1 MASDASIRDGLVTR
15 LQTIAGLTAYDHIP
29 GHVNAPAATVSRRLL
44 RFDSVM
50 ARGADDFE
58 YVVRV
63 LVPNADPKLA
73 QEQMSEYLAGS
84 TAENA
89 KSIKGAIEAGPTL
102 GGVADFARVREANEE
117 GNTQVGEVDYMAV
130 DFVIEVTA

>member
-1 MASDASIRDGLVTR
+1 MASDTSIREGLATR
-15 LQTIAGLTAYDHIP
+15 LATISGLTAYDHIP
-29 GHVNAPAATVSRRLL
+29 GQINPPAATISRRLTQ
-44 RFDSVM
+44 FDSVM

-73 QEQMSEYLAGS
+73 QKTMSDYLAGS
-84 TAENA
+84 GA
-89 KSIKGAIEAGPTL
+89 KSIKAAIEGDQTL

-117 GNTQVGEVDYMAV
+117 GITQVGEVDYMAV
-130 DFVIEVTA
+130 DFIVEVCA

>member
-1 MASDASIRDGLVTR
+1 MASDTSIRDGIVTR

-29 GHVNAPAATVSRRLL
+29 GHVNVPAATVSRRVT

-63 LVPNADPKLA
+63 LVSNADPKLA

-84 TAENA
+84 GA
-89 KSIKGAIEAGPTL
+89 KSIKAAIEGDQTLAG
-102 GGVADFARVREANEE
+102 VVDFARVREAAEE
-117 GNTQVGEVDYMAV
+117 GITHVGDVDYMAV
-130 DFVIEVTA
+130 DFVVEVTA

>member
-1 MASDASIRDGLVTR
+1 VASDVSIRDGLATR
-15 LQTIAGLTAYDHIP
+15 LATITGLTAYDHVP
-29 GHVNAPAATVSRRLL
+29 GQINAPAATVSRRVT

-63 LVPNADPKLA
+63 LVSNADPKVA

-84 TAENA
+84 GG
-89 KSIKGAIEAGPTL
+89 KSIKAAIEGDQTL
-102 GGVADFARVREANEE
+102 GGVVDFARVREANEE
-117 GNTQVGEVDYMAV
+117 GIAQVGEVDYLAV
-130 DFVIEVTA
+130 DFVVEVTA

>member
-1 MASDASIRDGLVTR
+1 MASDVSIRDGLVTR
-15 LQTIAGLTAYDHIP
+15 LQTITGLTGYDHIP
-29 GHVNAPAATVSRRLL
+29 GQINAPAATVSRRQT

-58 YVVRV
+58 YLVRV
-63 LVPNADPKLA
+63 HVPFADPKLA

-84 TAENA
+84 GA
-89 KSIKGAIEAGPTL
+89 KSIYAAIDGDDTL
-102 GGVADFARVREANEE
+102 GGVADFSRVREAGEE
-117 GNTQVGEVDYMAV
+117 AIANVGGVDYLAV